1 MTGSHGSSVSPNA
14 FSERKPKHDKCP
26 SHPSQENQ
34 MPKKNQVAEK
44 QLPFHQNLGEMTN
57 AKSKNWLSISLL
69 NIDSTILENVY
80 MYHSFHNLKTSNQAS
95 SWIHQNQINGLIN
108 ALIFTKIFKTL
119 DNNSKDGMV
128 AFYIDFSK
136 FFDKEPHFEMLR

>member
-1 MTGSHGSSVSPNA
+1 MDQVFHQM
-14 FSERKPKHDKCP
+14 R
-26 SHPSQENQ
+26 SQNENQ
-34 MPKKNQVAEK
+34 NMANALLILLKKIKCLKSQVAEK
-44 QLPFHQNLGEMTN
+44 QLPFHQNLEEMTN

-95 SWIHQNQINGLIN
+95 SCIHQNQINGLIN
-108 ALIFTKIFKTL
+108 AFIFTKIFKTL